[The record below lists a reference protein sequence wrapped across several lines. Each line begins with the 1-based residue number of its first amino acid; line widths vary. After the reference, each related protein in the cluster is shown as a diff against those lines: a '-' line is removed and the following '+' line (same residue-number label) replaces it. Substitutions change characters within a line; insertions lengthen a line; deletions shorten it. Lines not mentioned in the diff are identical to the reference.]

1 MKPSDERFTAKTT
14 VLIENV
20 RHHMQEEEQDW
31 FPKARDGVGRK
42 TIQEIGAEMIKAED
56 QGAPQAVPAERAQED
71 HRRGHRLSRDTRL
84 GHPTRRQMLAPK
96 PRGELSARVVAALRS
111 GWPEASS
118 PRRSPTG
125 RRRPHRAVGTLRTAL
140 PRVRGRRLRL
150 EWHPTL
156 LAVRASLEEWFT
168 DQLASASCRPRR
180 TDPFADS
187 FFAYVAEHDGP
198 SLATFVQ
205 READRE
211 QVLELLRVRS
221 LYQLHEADPTT
232 WAIPRLP
239 VRPQAALM
247 ALQYDEY
254 GGGRPHRQHA
264 HLFARGMDACE
275 LDPPTAPTSTTHPV
289 EALAQ
294 NNAMSMFGLHR
305 RWRGAAVGHLA
316 AFEAVSSLPS
326 RQMAQGLRRLEMPE
340 EIAAY
345 YVEHVE
351 ADAVHEQLA
360 VREICQPLVEHE
372 PALVDDVFL
381 GAFTCLDL
389 EARTAAALLESW
401 AAERRRAPRR
411 RPLPGRADAA
421 AW

>member
-1 MKPSDERFTAKTT
+1 
-14 VLIENV
+14 
-20 RHHMQEEEQDW
+20 
-31 FPKARDGVGRK
+31 
-42 TIQEIGAEMIKAED
+42 
-56 QGAPQAVPAERAQED
+56 
-71 HRRGHRLSRDTRL
+71 
-84 GHPTRRQMLAPK
+84 MLAPK
-96 PRGELSARVVAALRS
+96 PRGELSTRVVDGLRS
-111 GWPEASS
+111 GVIEASLVE
-118 PRRSPTG
+118 
-125 RRRPHRAVGTLRTAL
+125 AVPEDDADAHLTLWAL
-140 PRVRGRRLRL
+140 YEQHYRGFEDVDVLL

-156 LAVRASLEEWFT
+156 LAVRRTLEEWFT
-168 DQLASASCRPRR
+168 DLLVERFVPPGR
-180 TDPFADS
+180 TDPFAES
-187 FFAYVAEHDGP
+187 FFTYVAEHEGP
-198 SLATFVQ
+198 SLASFVQ
-205 READRE
+205 RDAERW

-239 VRPQAALM
+239 VRPQVALT

-264 HLFARGMDACE
+264 HLFASGMDACH
-275 LDPPTAPTSTTHPV
+275 LDPAYGAYVDVAPV

-340 EIAAY
+340 EITAY
-345 YVEHVE
+345 YLEHVE

-360 VREICQPLVEHE
+360 VREVCQPLVEGE
-372 PALVDDVFL
+372 PALLDDVFL

-401 AAERRRAPRR
+401 S
-411 RPLPGRADAA
+411 
-421 AW
+421 

>member
-1 MKPSDERFTAKTT
+1 
-14 VLIENV
+14 
-20 RHHMQEEEQDW
+20 
-31 FPKARDGVGRK
+31 
-42 TIQEIGAEMIKAED
+42 
-56 QGAPQAVPAERAQED
+56 
-71 HRRGHRLSRDTRL
+71 
-84 GHPTRRQMLAPK
+84 MLVPK
-96 PRGELSARVVAALRS
+96 PRGELSEWLGAALRS
-111 GWPEASS
+111 GAPEDSLAAAA
-118 PRRSPTG
+118 PDG
-125 RRRPHRAVGTLRTAL
+125 DGDAHLAL
-140 PRVRGRRLRL
+140 WMLYEQHYRGFEDVDVRL

-156 LAVRASLEEWFT
+156 LALRASLEEWFT
-168 DQLASASCRPRR
+168 DQLVERFVPPTR

-187 FFAYVAEHDGP
+187 FFSYVAEQDGP
-198 SLATFVQ
+198 SVATFVQ

-211 QVLELLRVRS
+211 QVLALLRVRS

-239 VRPQAALM
+239 ARPQVALM

-264 HLFARGMDACE
+264 HLFARGMDACL
-275 LDPPTAPTSTTHPV
+275 LDPAYGAYVDTAPV

-305 RWRGAAVGHLA
+305 RWRAAAVGHLA

-401 AAERRRAPRR
+401 AA
-411 RPLPGRADAA
+411 
-421 AW
+421 